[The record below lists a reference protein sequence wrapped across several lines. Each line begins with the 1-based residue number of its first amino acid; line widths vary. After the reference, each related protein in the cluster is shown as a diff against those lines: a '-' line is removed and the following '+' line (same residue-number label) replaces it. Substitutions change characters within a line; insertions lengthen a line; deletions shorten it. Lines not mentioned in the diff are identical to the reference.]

1 MELIK
6 LLSLCILCLVSL
18 LANSRT
24 AHAQVEKGKNLLANP
39 SFDML
44 SPIGDSFPLSWTHQV
59 VGDEASVSVDKDAV
73 DGGLSVRMKAAGN
86 SVAVVN
92 SETVPISSGTLSF
105 KYKLIASG
113 NKAQNMTVYVI
124 AMNAES
130 VDIGRVG
137 TQMPEQCIGDGQWHE
152 MTLNFSFNA
161 SQCVKVLVAP
171 RINEAGERTVG
182 EWLLDDFSVMVKKLG
197 AKPMI
202 EALYQP
208 KPVLLL
214 GKKSQLVVQIANQGD
229 EEILGSRL
237 LLNLPEG
244 LTLSGDFQKLTPTQ
258 YAVDVLKLAPADSI
272 RYELELLA
280 NKLGEYDLNLEW
292 QTPSGSVTRSR
303 HTVCVSKLNERE
315 LYTGSDG
322 YWRAMPPITTL
333 QQGNSSSLSQV
344 KRKKSVDLPDSYFG
358 MTAHL
363 PRSVDFERVFE
374 SGFLI
379 DGDQD
384 TNWAGRAHAT
394 QVPGSVEW
402 VEIKLPK
409 PQPIAAIHIV
419 PYWHGEGFPLDFVIK
434 LRSGGKWVDVYQGK
448 NATIPASDGTPG
460 QKKPYV
466 IQLAKLYQA
475 DAVRLEVTRF
485 GMVSGF
491 FCDLG
496 ASNGLRLSGI
506 EAIDPSGQNLA
517 LSSKGATVTAS
528 TTHKAYFNTAKTVR
542 ETYPQMYELG
552 MKWNRVGQWGDYTAW
567 AMVEQ
572 QKGVYKIDP
581 ETDQAV
587 TDSIKNGVNIL
598 YTLDYGN
605 PLYEK
610 TRWLSDQGPVWR
622 HGHPFTGDGGPTKA
636 ESIQGFVNYAKFVA
650 THFKGRITHYEIWN
664 EENSWAWYG
673 EPPSPEHFGTLI
685 RETSKA
691 LKQIDPNIK
700 IMVGGTA
707 AYSPQFTSD
716 TIDVAGR
723 ENIDAVG
730 FHPYGAPY
738 AEKAMASLDVVNGV
752 QQGKPPS
759 EYGCDSIEQLLA
771 FFRTK
776 YGKGNPDLKIW
787 QNEWNA
793 CPFREDDVY
802 PTNMSEV
809 MEAKQIARYYISGL
823 MNDMPSVWWS
833 LYNENYISDWGI
845 LREADQ
851 SRKPAFFTTQVITTY
866 LSGAK
871 PDPSIVVTASPM
883 LPELRCNPVR
893 GYQGELMLIVWQ
905 ATSPNNEFEGKPIT
919 LRVKLSGVKSVEGI
933 STLRAMVQK
942 LNFRQDG
949 EELVIEG
956 LLASDAPV
964 IVRIR

>member
-6 LLSLCILCLVSL
+6 LLFLCSVCLISLLVS
-18 LANSRT
+18 SRT
-24 AHAQVEKGKNLLANP
+24 ALAQVEKGKNLLPNP
-39 SFDML
+39 GFDML
-44 SPIGDSFPLSWTHQV
+44 SPVGDSFPIGWTHQV
-59 VGDEASVSVDKDAV
+59 LGDEASVTVDKDTPG
-73 DGGLSVRMKAAGN
+73 GGLSVRMKAAGS
-86 SVAVVN
+86 SVAVIN
-92 SETVPISSGTLSF
+92 SEPVPISSGTLSF
-105 KYKLIASG
+105 KYKLISSG
-113 NKAQNMTVYVI
+113 RRAENMTVYVI
-124 AMNAES
+124 ALNS
-130 VDIGRVG
+130 DGVDVGRVG
-137 TQMPEQCIGDGQWHE
+137 TQMPEAQIGDGQWHE
-152 MTLNFSFNA
+152 MSIDFSFAA
-161 SQCVKVLVAP
+161 SQCEKVLVAP

-197 AKPMI
+197 ARPII

-214 GKKSQLVVQIANQGD
+214 GKKSPLVVQIANQGD
-229 EEILGSRL
+229 EEIQNSL
-237 LLNLPEG
+237 LILTLPVG
-244 LTLSGDFQKLTPTQ
+244 LTLLGGFDKTAPLQYSVNLPKIAPGD
-258 YAVDVLKLAPADSI
+258 SN

-280 NKLGEYDLNLEW
+280 DKLGEYDINLEW
-292 QTPSGSVTRSR
+292 QNPSGNLSRTR
-303 HTVCVSKLNERE
+303 HTVCVSKMDERV

-322 YWRAMPPITTL
+322 YWRAMPKPQSL
-333 QQGNSSSLSQV
+333 QQGNDAPLALV
-344 KRKKSVDLPDSYFG
+344 KRKKSSELPDSHFG

-374 SGFLI
+374 PGFLI

-409 PQPIAAIHIV
+409 SQPLSAVNII
-419 PYWHGEGFPLDFVIK
+419 PYWNGEGFPLDFSIK
-434 LRSGGKWVDVYQGK
+434 LRTGGKWQTVHVGK
-448 NATIPASDGTPG
+448 NATIKAIDGKPG

-466 IQLAKLYQA
+466 IKLPKVYSA
-475 DAVRLEVTRF
+475 DAIRLEVTRF

-496 ASNGLRLSGI
+496 ASNGMRLSGI
-506 EAIDPSGQNLA
+506 EAIDTSGQNVA
-517 LSSKGATVTAS
+517 LSSTGCTVTTS
-528 TTHKAYFNTAKTVR
+528 TTHKAYFNSAETVR
-542 ETYPQMYELG
+542 ETFPQMYELG
-552 MKWNRVGQWGDYTAW
+552 MKWNRVGQWGDHTAW

-572 QKGVYKIDP
+572 KKGVYHIDH

-587 TDSIKNGVNIL
+587 TDSVKNGVNIL

-622 HGHPFTGDGGPTKA
+622 HGHPFTGDGGPTKP

-691 LKQIDPNIK
+691 LKQIDPNIE
-700 IMVGGTA
+700 IVVGGTA
-707 AYSPQFTSD
+707 AYAPEFISA

-723 ENIDAVG
+723 ENINAVA

-752 QQGKPPS
+752 QAGKAPS
-759 EYGCDSIEQLLA
+759 DYGCDTIEELLA
-771 FFRTK
+771 YFRTK
-776 YGKGNPDLKIW
+776 FGKTDPNLQIW

-802 PTNMSEV
+802 PTNMSEI
-809 MEAKQIARYYISGL
+809 MEAKQIARYYISGV

-845 LREADQ
+845 MREADQ

-871 PDPSIVVTASPM
+871 PEPGVAVTASPM
-883 LPELRCNPVR
+883 LPELRCKPVR
-893 GYQGELMLIVWQ
+893 GYKGELMVIVWQ
-905 ATSPNNEFEGKPIT
+905 AVEPDSEFVGKPIT
-919 LRVKLSGVKSVEGI
+919 LRIKASGVTSVEGI

-942 LNFRQDG
+942 LNFRQEGD
-949 EELVIEG
+949 EIVIDG

-964 IVRIR
+964 IVRLK